1 MKHTPY
7 GYKIVNGEAVIDD
20 VKAEQIRMLFK
31 LYLDGAGLAT
41 CSKETE
47 INKTHA
53 SIGRMLRDEKYLGT
67 EFYPAIIDKESFVAA
82 EAERMKRAKALGR
95 IYEYQEDG
103 QEVKLYQYRLGKVE
117 QKFDNPFE
125 QAEYAYSQ
133 IEREG

>member
-1 MKHTPY
+1 MTHTPY
-7 GYKIVNGEAVIDD
+7 GYKIVNGEAVIDE
-20 VKAEQIRMLFK
+20 VRAEQIQKLFE

-41 CSKETE
+41 CSKETG

-67 EFYPAIIDKESFVAA
+67 DFYPAIIDKESFDAA
-82 EAERMKRAKALGR
+82 EVERMKRAKALGR
-95 IYEYQEDG
+95 IYEYQEEG
-103 QEVKLYQYRLGKVE
+103 KEALLYKYRLGKVE
-117 QKFDNPFE
+117 TKFEDPFK

>member
-7 GYKIVNGEAVIDD
+7 GYRIVNGEAVIDD
-20 VKAEQIRMLFK
+20 VKAEQIRRLFE

-41 CSKETE
+41 CSKETG

-53 SIGRMLRDEKYLGT
+53 SIGRILRDEKYLGT
-67 EFYPAIIDKESFVAA
+67 EFYPAIIDKELFDAT

-103 QEVKLYQYRLGKVE
+103 QEVKLHQYRLGKVE
-117 QKFDNPFE
+117 QKFDDPFK
-125 QAEYAYSQ
+125 QTEYAYSQ